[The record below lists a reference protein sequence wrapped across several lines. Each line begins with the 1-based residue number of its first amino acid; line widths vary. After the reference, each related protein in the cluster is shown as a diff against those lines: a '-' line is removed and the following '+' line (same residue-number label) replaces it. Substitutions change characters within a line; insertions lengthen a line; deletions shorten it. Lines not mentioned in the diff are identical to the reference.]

1 MAGYRQNH
9 GNVVNRAPDTQRQ
22 GSHSRTR
29 ALYGPAEILESS
41 ETPTRWTPFGM
52 FVPQVQGGRASAAQ
66 RHDGLGGRLMDVP
79 QADLLDSSRNPFPA
93 NGVADDPAMY
103 QAIMQIIRLRPT
115 TSAHPGLSLTSG
127 EASPAMVFHA
137 PPVFGLQTKPIYA
150 VGL

>member
-1 MAGYRQNH
+1 MAGYRQNAP
-9 GNVVNRAPDTQRQ
+9 NVVNRAPDTQRP
-22 GSHSRTR
+22 GAHSLTR
-29 ALYGPAEILESS
+29 SLFGPAELIPDMGA
-41 ETPTRWTPFGM
+41 PTRWTPFGI
-52 FVPQVQGGRASAAQ
+52 FSPQIPGGRAMAAQ

-93 NGVADDPAMY
+93 NGVADDPAMV
-103 QAIMQIIRLRPT
+103 QAIAKQIRLKPT

-127 EASPAMVFHA
+127 EATPTMVFHA